1 MIIALSM
8 DRLCTYH
15 KSIHINLQPI
25 VNGLKNKFY
34 QQFFFGG
41 GGIINMQFDMLQLE
55 SLF

>member
-1 MIIALSM
+1 M